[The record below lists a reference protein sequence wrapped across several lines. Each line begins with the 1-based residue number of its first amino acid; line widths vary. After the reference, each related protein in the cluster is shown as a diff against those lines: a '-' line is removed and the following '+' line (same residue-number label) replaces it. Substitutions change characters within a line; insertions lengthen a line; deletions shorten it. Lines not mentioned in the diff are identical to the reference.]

1 MKTAY
6 LKSGGVGLR
15 DLTTGKPF
23 RAVFGI
29 SFPIFLSVFF
39 QQSGLAES
47 FFAGR
52 YFGETALSAI
62 GNASALTAFFMLFAY
77 GLNVGGSIVISHL
90 FGGRD
95 YELLIRAVS
104 TLFISGAVF
113 ALIVSL
119 LGTVFC
125 RAALI
130 LINTPPEIFEMSESY
145 LKIFLIGLVFM
156 YIFNICSGVSTA
168 LGDSVTPC
176 VLLLILNIL
185 NIVLAYAAAKFSL
198 GVEGLAA
205 AKVAAQFICTVPA
218 VLLLGKK
225 LMKFNIKLGRGRIF
239 SAEILKKLFRNVIP
253 ATLHTSAGS
262 VGNMFIQAA
271 VNPLGMSAIAGIT
284 LGGRINSFASDCIDS
299 IPDGT
304 SAFAAQNIGAER
316 FSRVKKGFRA
326 GLCQVLVLS
335 FLFAA
340 VFIIFGGGI
349 ARLFTDNESN
359 AVDFAAEYIGITA
372 LCFPLMGVKYL
383 CDDILRAAGRMKLY
397 LFTTVQN
404 LVLRVLF
411 VYIFTPVFGAAAV
424 GFSFAAA
431 TAISAIV
438 SIGIYR
444 KQIWRRGFMKRNLK
458 LTIPRKNGI
467 INL

>member
-1 MKTAY
+1 
-6 LKSGGVGLR
+6 LR

-39 QQSGLAES
+39 QQAGLAES

-52 YFGETALSAI
+52 FFGEAALSAV
-62 GNASALTAFFMLFAY
+62 GNASVLSAFFMLFAY
-77 GLNVGGSIVISHL
+77 GLNVGGSVAVSHL
-90 FGGRD
+90 FGKKD
-95 YELLIRAVS
+95 YPLLARNVS

-113 ALIVSL
+113 AFLIFII
-119 LGTVFC
+119 GTLFC
-125 RAALI
+125 RNALI
-130 LINTPPEIFEMSESY
+130 LINTPAEILDMSESY
-145 LKIFLIGLVFM
+145 LKVFLSGLVFM

-185 NIVLAYAAAKFSL
+185 NIAFGFAAAKLSL

-205 AKVAAQFICTVPA
+205 AKILSQIVCTIPA
-218 VLLLGKK
+218 VFFINKKIRGLG
-225 LMKFNIKLGRGRIF
+225 IKLNEQKIF
-239 SAEILKKLFRNVIP
+239 SSAILKNLIKNVIP
-253 ATLHTSAGS
+253 ATLHTSVGS

-304 SAFAAQNIGAER
+304 SAFAAQNIGAKR

-335 FLFAA
+335 VLFAA

-349 ARLFTDNESN
+349 ARLFNDNEST
-359 AVDFAAEYIGITA
+359 AVNFAAEYIGITA
-372 LCFPLMGVKYL
+372 LCYPLMGVKYL

-404 LVLRVLF
+404 LFLRVLF

-431 TAISAIV
+431 TAISAVV
-438 SIGIYR
+438 SIAIYR
-444 KQIWRRGFMKRNLK
+444 KQIWRRGFIRRKLK
-458 LTIPRKNGI
+458 LTTPLKNGI

>member
-1 MKTAY
+1 M
-6 LKSGGVGLR
+6 R
-15 DLTTGKPF
+15 DLTTGNTF
-23 RAVFGI
+23 RAVLGI

-52 YFGETALSAI
+52 YFGEAALSAV
-62 GNASALTAFFMLFAY
+62 GNASVLAAFFMLFSY
-77 GLNVGGSIVISHL
+77 GLNVGGSVVISHL
-90 FGGRD
+90 YGGKD
-95 YELLIRAVS
+95 YALLVRAVS

-113 ALIVSL
+113 ALAVTV

-125 RAALI
+125 RSALA
-130 LINTPPEIFEMSESY
+130 LINTPPEIVDMSENY
-145 LKIFLIGLVFM
+145 LKIFLIGLIFM
-156 YIFNICSGVSTA
+156 YIFNICSGISTA

-176 VLLLILNIL
+176 ILLIIFNIL
-185 NIVLAYAAAKFSL
+185 SIAFCFIAAKLEL

-205 AKVAAQFICTVPA
+205 AKVIAQFICTVPA
-218 VLLLGKK
+218 VFFIHK
-225 LMKFNIKLGRGRIF
+225 KLGRFRIKLTRENMF
-239 SAEILKKLFRNVIP
+239 SREILKKLFTNVIP
-253 ATLHTSAGS
+253 ATLHTSVGS

-271 VNPLGMSAIAGIT
+271 INPLGMSAIAGLT
-284 LGGRINSFASDCIDS
+284 LGGRINGFASDCIDS

-326 GLCQVLVLS
+326 GLIQVLCLSVLFS
-335 FLFAA
+335 A

-349 ARLFTDNESN
+349 AKLFTDNGSLE
-359 AVDFAAEYIGITA
+359 AVHTAKQYICITA

-411 VYIFTPVFGAAAV
+411 VYIFTPFFGAAAV

-431 TAISAIV
+431 TAISAAV

-444 KQIWRRGFMKRNLK
+444 KQIWRRDFIKRKMK
-458 LTIPRKNGI
+458 LTTPLKNGI
-467 INL
+467 ISL